1 MPAKISTITYI
12 HDSTERLIQDYM
24 VKEIITVSRTD
35 DNDVTK
41 VTGTSSYAEEQKVFP
56 QVGTLKLWTF
66 GLKDKEMFGMCCCK
80 ELDPLLISLL
90 AILLDMELIEKE

>member
-35 DNDVTK
+35 DNDATK
-41 VTGTSSYAEEQKVFP
+41 VIY
-56 QVGTLKLWTF
+56 LKEILPELINEIIQYF
-66 GLKDKEMFGMCCCK
+66 RKDFLILYSCILINRSWCD
-80 ELDPLLISLL
+80 LTIPLLWEDPFSSGYFGN
-90 AILLDMELIEKE
+90 